1 MEGNK
6 DEAQRCIDL
15 AVQSLAEGKI
25 DKAEKFLL
33 KAEKLYP
40 TENAKKLL
48 ARVKSTPGSGSNGKS
63 RPAAAADEKDSGPR
77 KRTNSDSRNTAPDYS
92 NDQLE
97 AVRKIK
103 KCKDYYEVLGVNKTA
118 TDSEIKKAYKKLA
131 LQLHPDK
138 NKAPGAVEAFKALG
152 NAVGVLTD
160 AEKRKNYDLYG
171 INETSSVNTHNN
183 GGGNH
188 GHGQYYNEYG
198 YSRGFQADISAE
210 ELFNMFFNGGFPQ
223 QNVYMRQQRRQRQQR
238 EDREGNNSS
247 ALINLLPILLL
258 IGLSMMS
265 SFFISDPMYSL
276 TPSHKYSVKRETNG
290 LKVPY
295 YVKENFYSEYQG
307 SVARLE
313 ESVEEDFVNH
323 LKHSC
328 SRERNY
334 RDSMLAKAR
343 TFGDR
348 DLYRKAQNI
357 NTPSCENLQKVFI
370 WLDGKNVQNI
380 W

>member
-1 MEGNK
+1 MDGNK

-15 AVQSLAEGKI
+15 AVQALAERKI

-33 KAEKLYP
+33 KAERLYP
-40 TENAKKLL
+40 TDNAKRLL
-48 ARVKSTPGSGSNGKS
+48 AQVKSTSSNNSTNGGAKE
-63 RPAAAADEKDSGPR
+63 RPAAAADEKDTGPR
-77 KRTNSDSRNTAPDYS
+77 KRVNSDSRNHAPDYT

-97 AVRKIK
+97 AVRKVK
-103 KCKDYYEVLGVNKTA
+103 KCKDYYEVLGVSKSA

-138 NKAPGAVEAFKALG
+138 NKAPGSVEAFKALG
-152 NAVGVLTD
+152 NAAGVLTD

-171 INETSSVNTHNN
+171 INESHSGHGN
-183 GGGNH
+183 GGGHH
-188 GHGQYYNEYG
+188 GHGQHYNDYG

-223 QNVYMRQQRRQRQQR
+223 QNVYMRQQRRRHQAR
-238 EDREGNNSS
+238 EDRDSNNSS

-276 TPSHKYSVKRETNG
+276 SPSHKYSVKRETNG
-290 LKVPY
+290 LKIPY
-295 YVKENFYSEYQG
+295 YVKDNFYSEYQG

-357 NTPSCENLQKVFI
+357 NTPSCENLQKYLI
-370 WLDGKNVQNI
+370 T
-380 W
+380 